1 MTKITFIEF
10 GGDQH
15 EIDVKNGQSLMNAAV
30 DNLIPGIDADCGGEC
45 SCATCHV
52 IMSPE
57 WYAKTGPAGETEA
70 SMLDLSQE
78 RVDTSRLSCQ
88 VQITDELDGLVVK
101 IPEYQV

>member
-15 EIDVKNGQSLMNAAV
+15 EINVENGQSLMNAAV
-30 DNLIPGIDADCGGEC
+30 DNLIPGIDAYCGGEC

-52 IMSPE
+52 ILSAE
-57 WYAKTGPAGETEA
+57 WYAKAGPAGDTES

-88 VQITDELDGLVVK
+88 VQVTDELDGLVVK

>member
-15 EIDVKNGQSLMNAAV
+15 EIDVESGQSLMQAAV

-52 IMSPE
+52 I
-57 WYAKTGPAGETEA
+57 
-70 SMLDLSQE
+70 
-78 RVDTSRLSCQ
+78 R
-88 VQITDELDGLVVK
+88 
-101 IPEYQV
+101 

>member
-15 EIDVKNGQSLMNAAV
+15 EINVDNGQSLMNAAV

-52 IMSPE
+52 IMSAE
-57 WYAKTGPAGETEA
+57 WYAKTGAASETES

-88 VQITDELDGLVVK
+88 VEITDALDGLVVK
-101 IPEYQV
+101 IPEYQI

>member
-10 GGDQH
+10 GGDRH
-15 EIDVKNGQSLMNAAV
+15 EINVENGQSLMNAAV

-52 IMSPE
+52 ILSPE
-57 WYAKTGPAGETEA
+57 WYAKTGPSGETEG

-88 VQITDELDGLVVK
+88 VEITDELDGLEVT
-101 IPEYQV
+101 IPEYQI